1 MTDETGRQ
9 IAPPPLPDVPLP
21 HPFFTAAELLARAET
36 GLSVSSI
43 VCANSVPGGHTRSGY
58 STWDRAHDG
67 GDRSRAVAEGVLP
80 GPLKLPRRAPLLYRR
95 LRHRQDDL
103 RVPHSACRLGGSVC
117 AGRGRGER
125 GGGHSGDGSHWAP
138 VGRCPAVLRY
148 YRRFYQGASPDG
160 ERRLLLAAA
169 GICTVFREQTALSGA
184 EIGCQG
190 EIGVAAAMAA
200 AGLTEALG
208 GTPAQVENA
217 AEIATEHS
225 LGLTCDPV
233 AGLVQ
238 IPCIERNAMAAVTAI
253 NASRLAL
260 LSDGS
265 HRVPLDRAIAAM
277 KATGRD
283 MRSKY
288 KETARGG
295 LAVSLPVC

>member
-1 MTDETGRQ
+1 VADWVDLY
-9 IAPPPLPDVPLP
+9 AL
-21 HPFFTAAELLARAET
+21 
-36 GLSVSSI
+36 
-43 VCANSVPGGHTRSGY
+43 
-58 STWDRAHDG
+58 
-67 GDRSRAVAEGVLP
+67 AVAEENAAGGIVVTAPTGGSSGVL
-80 GPLKLPRRAPLLYRR
+80 
-95 LRHRQDDL
+95 
-103 RVPHSACRLGGSVC
+103 
-117 AGRGRGER
+117 
-125 GGGHSGDGSHWAP
+125 
-138 VGRCPAVLRY
+138 PAVLRY
-148 YRRFYQGASPDG
+148 YRRFYQGASSDG